1 MIFRERVGGGGREKS
16 VDVPIDG
23 EGWMGAAIV
32 WLSVAV
38 IAGGGS
44 RRDMP
49 RVDSWDPLLPTMS
62 VEEAG
67 VGGGLVRGML
77 RPEWYGSPCQRR
89 N

>member
-23 EGWMGAAIV
+23 DGWIGAGIV

-38 IAGGGS
+38 MAGGGS

-49 RVDSWDPLLPTMS
+49 RADSGDPLLPTMS
-62 VEEAG
+62 GEEAG
-67 VGGGLVRGML
+67 VGGVVVRGML
-77 RPEWYGSPCQRR
+77 RLEG
-89 N
+89 